1 MIIGCY
7 ARPSL
12 QEDVKNVSMF
22 QKIFILFCLV
32 KYIISVKKHHPFTP
46 SPAGEKM
53 FSSSHD
59 VPDGTLV
66 TGGILLSTNMLSL
79 TGQKTTFFRTDFS
92 KKEYYIFTS
101 HLGDK

>member
-7 ARPSL
+7 TRLSL
-12 QEDVKNVSMF
+12 QGDAKNVSMF

-66 TGGILLSTNMLSL
+66 SGGILHSTNMLSL
-79 TGQKTTFFRTDFS
+79 TGRKTTFFRTDFS
-92 KKEYYIFTS
+92 KKRILHFYTT
-101 HLGDK
+101 LGE